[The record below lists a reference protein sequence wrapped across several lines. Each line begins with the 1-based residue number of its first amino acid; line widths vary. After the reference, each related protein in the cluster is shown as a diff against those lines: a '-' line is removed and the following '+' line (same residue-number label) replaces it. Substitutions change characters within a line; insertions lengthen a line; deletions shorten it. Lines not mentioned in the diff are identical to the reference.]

1 MLGYSFARPDG
12 SRAARDRAGTSLTKG
27 NRTRAAQM
35 LGINVRTLRRK
46 LNGGGD
52 TDRDDTEVRG
62 RVA

>member
-1 MLGYSFARPDG
+1 
-12 SRAARDRAGTSLTKG
+12 
-27 NRTRAAQM
+27 M